1 MITSVAVRVG
11 VPSGRANGP
20 SLRLSLLAL
29 LLLGIFIRPGVR

>member
-11 VPSGRANGP
+11 VLSGRANGP

-29 LLLGIFIRPGVR
+29 LLLGISYRPGVR

>member
-11 VPSGRANGP
+11 VPSGPPDGP